1 VEPNNLYPLFQPFSQ
16 FVSRLPLATQN
27 SWVRAEAV
35 TSVSSVEGMEY
46 GGGGGTQPV
55 VAVGAGPVS
64 HMVLPAPGS
73 TVPREE
79 WGAGGSA
86 WLY

>member
-1 VEPNNLYPLFQPFSQ
+1 
-16 FVSRLPLATQN
+16 
-27 SWVRAEAV
+27 
-35 TSVSSVEGMEY
+35 MEY

-64 HMVLPAPGS
+64 HMVRPAQGS

-79 WGAGGSA
+79 WGAGGGA
-86 WLY
+86 WLYAPA